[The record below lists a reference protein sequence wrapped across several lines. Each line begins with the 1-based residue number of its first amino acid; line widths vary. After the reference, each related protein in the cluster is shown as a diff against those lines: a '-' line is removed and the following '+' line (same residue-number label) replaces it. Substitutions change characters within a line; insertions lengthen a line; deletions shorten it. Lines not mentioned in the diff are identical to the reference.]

1 MRQEWGQQVVRI
13 RHSLGGNVQHG
24 AEASRIVLDLPRFSG
39 GNVLVDV
46 ADHAHG
52 FAQRVL
58 LTMILNQR
66 TDRVER
72 GLGFA
77 QQSAILISHFVL
89 VERRNL
95 TEVLVH
101 QVGHTVDEVAP
112 GSGKLLVVVAHE
124 LSPCEVGIGAFRTG
138 HGNVVAHGVHRVAGE
153 NILHINDN
161 AAGRRELLAF
171 HGHELGS
178 HNLLR
183 HVQRAQLARFAALGS
198 LAVVAEHFGRPDLGV
213 ERDVVFAHEVVARG
227 FRVVPPCAP
236 RFRVSLAASPFDG
249 CRQVADHGVEPHVQ
263 LLVRIVDPAGNRNR
277 NAPVDVTRDG
287 TRLDFLEQT
296 DGEVDD
302 VGAPAFAGLQPCEI
316 GFGERRQV
324 EEEVFGFLKTRGFA
338 VDFGNGVEKL
348 VWVEFVAAGVALV
361 AAGAVGTADRTGAF
375 DVTVRQGAAGGRRD
389 GDLLGALIDVA
400 VGEALLEQFLHHLL
414 VIAGGGAREQV
425 VAQAKIAQI
434 LGNHAV
440 VTVGEL
446 LCADALLVGFH
457 QDRGAVLVGAR
468 HHQHVIA
475 LHALVARVHVG
486 GHAEA
491 GDVTDMTGAVS
502 IRPSNIH
509 QNMTH
514 GA

>member
-1 MRQEWGQQVVRI
+1 MRQERGQQVVRV
-13 RHSLGGNVQHG
+13 RHGLGGNVQHG
-24 AEASRIVLDLPRFSG
+24 AEASRIVLDLPRFGG

-52 FAQRVL
+52 FTQRVL
-58 LTMILNQR
+58 LAMVLDQR

-77 QQSAILISHFVL
+77 QQSAILIGHFAL
-89 VERRNL
+89 IERRNL

-101 QVGHTVDEVAP
+101 QIGHTVDEVAP

-138 HGNVVAHGVHRVAGE
+138 HGNVVAHGVHGVTGE

-171 HGHELGS
+171 HGHELRS

-183 HVQRAQLARFAALGS
+183 HVQRSKLTCFAALGS
-198 LAVVAEHFGRPDLGV
+198 LAVIAEHFGRPDLGV
-213 ERDVVFAHEVVARG
+213 ERDVVFAHEVVARS
-227 FRVVPPCAP
+227 FRIVPPCAP
-236 RFRVSLAASPFDG
+236 RFRIALAASPFDG
-249 CRQVADHGVEPHVQ
+249 CRQVADHSVEPHVQ
-263 LLVRIVDPAGNRNR
+263 LLVRIVDPAGNRNG

-296 DGEVDD
+296 DREVND
-302 VGAPAFAGLQPCEI
+302 VGTPTFASLQPCEI

-338 VDFGNGVEKL
+338 VDLGNGVEKL

-361 AAGAVGTADRTGAF
+361 AAGAVCTADRAGAF
-375 DVTVRQGAAGGRRD
+375 DVTIRQGAASGRRD
-389 GDLLGALIDVA
+389 GDLLGALVDVA
-400 VGEALLEQFLHHLL
+400 VGKTLLEQFLHHLL
-414 VIAGGGAREQV
+414 VVAGGSAREQV
-425 VAQAKIAQI
+425 IAQAKIAQI
-434 LGNHAV
+434 LGDHTV

-446 LCADALLVGFH
+446 LCADTFLVGFH
-457 QDRGAVLVGAR
+457 QNRGAVLVGAR

>member
-1 MRQEWGQQVVRI
+1 MRQERGQQVVRV
-13 RHSLGGNVQHG
+13 RHGLGGNVQHG

-52 FAQRVL
+52 FVQRVL
-58 LTMILNQR
+58 LTMVLDQR

-77 QQSAILISHFVL
+77 QQSAILIGHFVL

-124 LSPCEVGIGAFRTG
+124 LSPREVGIGAFRTG
-138 HGNVVAHGVHRVAGE
+138 HGNVVAHGVHRVTGE
-153 NILHINDN
+153 NILHIDDN

-171 HGHELGS
+171 HGHELRS

-183 HVQRAQLARFAALGS
+183 HVQRAKLTCFAALGS
-198 LAVVAEHFGRPDLGV
+198 LTVIAEHFGRPDLGV
-213 ERDVVFAHEVVARG
+213 ERDVVFAHKVVARS
-227 FRVVPPCAP
+227 FRIVPPCAP
-236 RFRVSLAASPFDG
+236 RFRIALAASPFDG
-249 CRQVADHGVEPHVQ
+249 CRQVADHSVEPHVQ
-263 LLVRIVDPAGNRNR
+263 LLVRIVDPAGNRNG

-287 TRLDFLEQT
+287 TWLDLLEQT
-296 DGEVDD
+296 DGEVND
-302 VGAPAFAGLQPCEI
+302 VGTPTFAGLQPCEI

-338 VDFGNGVEKL
+338 VDLGNGVEKL

-361 AAGAVGTADRTGAF
+361 AAGAVCTADRAGAF
-375 DVTVRQGAAGGRRD
+375 DVTIRQGAASGRRD
-389 GDLLGALIDVA
+389 GDLLGALVDVA
-400 VGEALLEQFLHHLL
+400 VGKALLEQFLHHLL
-414 VIAGGGAREQV
+414 VVAGGSAREQV
-425 VAQAKIAQI
+425 IAQAKIAQI
-434 LGNHAV
+434 LGDHTV

-446 LCADALLVGFH
+446 LCADAFLVGFH
-457 QDRGAVLVGAR
+457 QNRGAVLVGAR